1 MIFRSQFPMA
11 MNVVMLPKLLIGC
24 CLLLAASASGQ
35 TKAELE
41 KQRDELNSK
50 IKYTQKLIDESRQGQ
65 SSATRELQALERQ
78 ITLRS
83 RLIRNLGAE
92 VREMEDETQRRQEEI
107 KALNASIQ
115 QLKDEYAQ
123 MIYQAY
129 KNRNSYDKLMY
140 IFAAEDFNQAFMRM
154 KLMQRYGEVR
164 GRHKEEIE
172 FKYAEQKAQIAAL
185 ENLKAERVSLLESKS
200 NEKAELDKDRGT
212 RKQALS
218 TLKDKEQELRK
229 TQQQQE
235 NERQRINRAIQ
246 RKIEE
251 ELRADRNREGGSF
264 GLTPEGLIIS
274 ENFEKNKG
282 KLPWPVTRGVI
293 LQKFGEQPHAYLP
306 GITVINN
313 GVDIATD
320 AGMKVRA
327 IFDGEVTSV
336 FAIPGAGQNVIVT
349 HGSYKTV
356 YTNLAS
362 VAVRKGDQVTAY
374 QELGALVE
382 KDGSSTAHL
391 EIWKVSS
398 GGGKAQN
405 PEYWISK

>member
-1 MIFRSQFPMA
+1 MIEES
-11 MNVVMLPKLLIGC
+11 
-24 CLLLAASASGQ
+24 
-35 TKAELE
+35 
-41 KQRDELNSK
+41 KQS
-50 IKYTQKLIDESRQGQ
+50 Q
-65 SSATRELQALERQ
+65 SSATRELQALEQQ
-78 ITLRS
+78 ITLRN
-83 RLIRNLGAE
+83 RLIRNLNAE
-92 VREMEDETQRRQEEI
+92 VREMEDETQRRHQEIDDLET
-107 KALNASIQ
+107 SIQ

-140 IFAAEDFNQAFMRM
+140 IFAAEDFNQAFMRL

-164 GRHKEEIE
+164 GQHKEEIE
-172 FKYAEQKAQIAAL
+172 RKRLAL
-185 ENLKAERVSLLESKS
+185 EERIQSLETLREERVSLLDSKS
-200 NEKAELDKDRGT
+200 NEKAQLAEDRST
-212 RKQALS
+212 REQKLNQ
-218 TLKDKEQELRK
+218 LKSKESELRK

-235 NERQRINRAIQ
+235 SERQRINRAIQ
-246 RKIEE
+246 LKIEE

-293 LQKFGEQPHAYLP
+293 LQKFGQQPHAYLP
-306 GITVINN
+306 GITVMNN

-327 IFDGEVTSV
+327 IFDGTVSSV

-362 VAVRKGDQVTAY
+362 VAVRKGDQVTAF
-374 QELGALVE
+374 QELGKLVTQ
-382 KDGSSTAHL
+382 DGSSTAHL
-391 EIWKVSS
+391 EIWKVNSS
-398 GGGKAQN
+398 GGDPQN

>member
-1 MIFRSQFPMA
+1 MIFRSQFPMV
-11 MNVVMLPKLLIGC
+11 MNVDMLPKLLIGC

-41 KQRDELNSK
+41 KQREELNSK
-50 IKYTQKLIDESRQGQ
+50 IKYTQKLINESRQGQ

-92 VREMEDETQRRQEEI
+92 VREMEDETQRRQEDI

-164 GRHKEEIE
+164 GRHKEGIE

-185 ENLKAERVSLLESKS
+185 ENLKAEHVSLLESKS

-212 RKQALS
+212 RKQALN
-218 TLKDKEQELRK
+218 TLKDKEKELRK

-235 NERQRINRAIQ
+235 SERQRINRAIQ

-356 YTNLAS
+356 YTNLTS
-362 VAVRKGDQVTAY
+362 VAVRKGDQITAF

-391 EIWKVSS
+391 EIWKVGSS
-398 GGGKAQN
+398 GGKAQN